1 MDASEFPTVR
11 VNALYFSDGDIKPS
25 KVSENTFFTNF
36 HIISTI
42 ITNESS
48 SFYVME
54 YMQPLPLSLVLFP
67 PNNGASIDWLYALG
81 YGENHQQYYH
91 LSFEKVMFMNA

>member
-25 KVSENTFFTNF
+25 KVSENTFFMNF

-54 YMQPLPLSLVLFP
+54 YMQPLPLSLVFFP

-81 YGENHQQYYH
+81 YR
-91 LSFEKVMFMNA
+91 